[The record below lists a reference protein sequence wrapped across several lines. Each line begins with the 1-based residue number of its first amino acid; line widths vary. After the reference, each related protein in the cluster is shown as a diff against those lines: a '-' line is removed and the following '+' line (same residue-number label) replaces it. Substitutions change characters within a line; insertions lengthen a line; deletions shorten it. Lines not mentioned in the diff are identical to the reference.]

1 MKKSLVFVL
10 ALCILLGLSS
20 GSRMKAQSGDTAAV
34 NAAVDRL
41 FKQSRTVGASLV
53 IMRNGAVLFRRDYG
67 MRNLHQK
74 LPVDEN
80 TYFRVSSVT
89 KMVSAIAIL
98 QQVEAGLLD
107 LDEDISEYF
116 GYQIANPYFR
126 RIPLTLRQLMSHT
139 SSVSEG
145 GGYSSIRSTVS
156 QMLSRKSNR
165 QSNYLDAAP
174 GSRYVYSN
182 FGAGLAGS
190 CAEAVTGQSFNRTLT
205 DGVFKPLG
213 IDASLAAS
221 WLLSP
226 DDIASVY
233 ENGTLKRAAAKYLNE
248 PYEDTASPETHYRTS
263 VGGLFIRASD
273 LALLASALCGDG
285 QVDGVRLLKEETV
298 RMMREQQ
305 HTLGESVSG
314 ESPYGLFL
322 ERNTQLL
329 PERTVFGHQGMNNG
343 ASSNVY
349 FEPESGFV
357 FVLTTNGCSQVRD
370 HGTIVLAKNLL
381 RYTYPLF
388 SGSVL

>member
-1 MKKSLVFVL
+1 MKQSIAFLLVLCFLMVL
-10 ALCILLGLSS
+10 SAGNK
-20 GSRMKAQSGDTAAV
+20 MNAQSGETDAV
-34 NAAVDRL
+34 NAAVDQI
-41 FKQSRTVGASLV
+41 FKKARTVGASLV
-53 IMRNGAVLFRRDYG
+53 IMKDGAVLYRRDYG

-98 QQVEAGLLD
+98 QQVEAGLLG

-145 GGYSSIRSTVS
+145 GGFSSIRSTVN

-165 QSNYLDAAP
+165 KSNYLDAAP

-190 CAEAVTGQSFNRTLT
+190 CVEAVTGKSFNRTLT

-248 PYEDTASPETHYRTS
+248 TYEDTASPETHYRTS
-263 VGGLFIRASD
+263 VGGLFIRAKD

-285 QVDGVRLLKEETV
+285 QANGVRLLKEETV

-322 ERNTQLL
+322 ERNTRLL
-329 PERTVFGHQGMNNG
+329 PGHTVFGHQGMSNG

-370 HGTIVLAKNLL
+370 HGTIVLAQNLL